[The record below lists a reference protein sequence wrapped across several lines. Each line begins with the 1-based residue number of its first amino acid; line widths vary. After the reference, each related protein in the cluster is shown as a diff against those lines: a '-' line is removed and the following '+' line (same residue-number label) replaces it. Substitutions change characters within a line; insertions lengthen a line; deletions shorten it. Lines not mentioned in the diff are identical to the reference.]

1 MAFSIGF
8 WDLTS
13 QQREISWKIKKEV
26 VVAQMMFV
34 VHSIRN
40 VLLTQN
46 LTCWFRTLEWVNL
59 ISIAYNG
66 CRVKIIS
73 VLIVS
78 FPVNLSYLIVKDFW
92 VLQNLKK
99 NIGNYKFVKISKNC
113 RVFLQILWIY
123 SQKLKKNIY
132 NNTLLTFK
140 NEIG

>member
-140 NEIG
+140 NKIG

>member
-13 QQREISWKIKKEV
+13 QQREISCKIKKEV

-46 LTCWFRTLEWVNL
+46 LTCWFRTLLEWVNL

-66 CRVKIIS
+66 CRVKTIS

-78 FPVNLSYLIVKDFW
+78 FPVISYCKRFLVLW
-92 VLQNLKK
+92 VNSQNSQDLKM
-99 NIGNYKFVKISKNC
+99 NIGNYKFVKISQTC
-113 RVFLQILWIY
+113 RIFFTNLVD
-123 SQKLKKNIY
+123 
-132 NNTLLTFK
+132 LLTK
-140 NEIG
+140 IKKSQSYQLN